1 MFTAFVIAAEPSLRS
16 HLVHELSELS
26 VSCRTYTSVAECLED
41 ASSSPPD
48 LLFVALQSPETI
60 HIELIHGVAQGK
72 QPRLILVGDAS
83 RLGAGEEIL
92 RLGKADFV
100 PLPLDRGA
108 LGRILGEMQ
117 EHGSAVEGPDRGWR
131 DGGFYSMVG
140 ESPAMVQLF
149 ERMSRVIRSSATVL
163 ITGESGVGKELVAR
177 TIHALGRRASGPFVP
192 VNAGA
197 ISSTLMESEFFG
209 HELGSFTG
217 ASRTHRGFFERADH
231 GTLFLDEVT
240 EMPPELQVKLLR
252 VLETGQVTR
261 LGGEEELTVDV
272 RVIAATNR
280 SPLEAVREGALR
292 VDLYYRLKV
301 LRLHVPPLRK
311 RTEDILPL
319 AEHFIERITEQE
331 GRQKRLSDA
340 AVKVLEAHDWP
351 GNVRELRNA
360 IYTGYLLS
368 DGEEITEE
376 SLPPDVTHRDGI
388 TDFDGGAVR
397 VRVGGSIEDA
407 ERRLILETLSHVGGN
422 KTRAAE
428 VLGISLKTLYNR
440 LHAYGAMPTEN
451 DPGGDAAESR

>member
-1 MFTAFVIAAEPSLRS
+1 
-16 HLVHELSELS
+16 
-26 VSCRTYTSVAECLED
+26 
-41 ASSSPPD
+41 
-48 LLFVALQSPETI
+48 
-60 HIELIHGVAQGK
+60 
-72 QPRLILVGDAS
+72 
-83 RLGAGEEIL
+83 
-92 RLGKADFV
+92 
-100 PLPLDRGA
+100 
-108 LGRILGEMQ
+108 
-117 EHGSAVEGPDRGWR
+117 
-131 DGGFYSMVG
+131 
-140 ESPAMVQLF
+140 MVQLF